1 MRQLVCV
8 HKTLFFVFSI
18 PNIVKHRLHVWLRG
32 KQADL
37 SFNPLID
44 QANMRRKSKAP
55 AAGTEHTM
63 VMDNVS
69 DDFSDESLDPYLGHS
84 LGGRDKGGS
93 SVGVPSLKDPVT
105 SGAKVSIE
113 SEKSSKI
120 YSDGA
125 YLPGTED
132 LGYQSASQSPN
143 DSLRRAEDG
152 VITEAEEPDTEA
164 VVLKPNN
171 LLKIENAI
179 DPLSVSLP
187 ETFLKSVKTDLSQSI
202 KSTASTKS
210 RVHYDPRIFSSQGRA
225 RKQDPE
231 KEYFEQMSR
240 FYGEMNERFPSQ
252 AHNSKGAADSGHKVR
267 FSGRPHI
274 LYLL

>member
-1 MRQLVCV
+1 M
-8 HKTLFFVFSI
+8 
-18 PNIVKHRLHVWLRG
+18 
-32 KQADL
+32 
-37 SFNPLID
+37 
-44 QANMRRKSKAP
+44 
-55 AAGTEHTM
+55 
-63 VMDNVS
+63 
-69 DDFSDESLDPYLGHS
+69 
-84 LGGRDKGGS
+84 
-93 SVGVPSLKDPVT
+93 KDPVT
-105 SGAKVSIE
+105 PGAKVSIE

-252 AHNSKGAADSGHKVR
+252 AHNSRGAADSGHKVR

-274 LYLL
+274 LYLFSLSLFYFQFSHIFGLILPFLVKFTTIFQHTEKSSYSEIPDKISLCVRNTILQMMTRKFIHLMLYNDNVCTRLTLRAVTSPPTRWSVST